1 LENTMTNGPTEHAEA
16 LDRLPATMT
25 AVRFDLDSSTL
36 GLHEVPVPEP
46 GHGEVLIQVRAA
58 GVCLSDVHV
67 IDGSLRGFK
76 TRDNQRIITMGHE
89 VAGTIVRIGPG
100 VPAIWQAGG
109 RVCLWAGDRCG
120 RCARCLYDTGWCLAP
135 VTRGVNFDGGWAQ
148 YAVTHHRALVPVPG
162 NIPFEQAAIIP
173 DAVSTPYQGLMRQGA
188 LRPGDSVGIWGA
200 GGLGYH
206 AILIARLVGAAP
218 IIAIDPLPA
227 ARERA
232 LIAGADHAFDPDE
245 IDFVKK
251 VRTATGGAGLNVA
264 VDFVGIPSV
273 RSSADDLLAAH
284 GRLVLVGMSPHS
296 IELARGERFNILQ
309 HQVLGNWGSEP
320 DDLHRLVRLCAL
332 GRLNMAGSVSELLP
346 LTEAAS
352 AVERLQKKIGNPVR
366 IVLTP

>member
-1 LENTMTNGPTEHAEA
+1 MTNGPTERAEA
-16 LDRLPATMT
+16 LGNLPATM
-25 AVRFDLDSSTL
+25 AAARFDLDSGRF
-36 GLHEVPVPEP
+36 GLHDVPVPQP

-67 IDGSLRGFK
+67 IDGTLRGFK
-76 TRDNQRIITMGHE
+76 TRNDQRIITMGHE
-89 VAGTIVRIGPG
+89 VAGTIARTGPG
-100 VPAIWQAGG
+100 VPALWQIGD

-120 RCARCLYDTGWCLAP
+120 RCARCLHDTGWCLAP
-135 VTRGVNFDGGWAQ
+135 LTRGVNFDGGWAQ
-148 YAVTHHRALVPVPG
+148 YAVTHHRSLVPVPG
-162 NIPFEQAAIIP
+162 NIPFEQAAILP
-173 DAVSTPYQGLMRQGA
+173 DAVSTPYQALLRQGA
-188 LRPGDSVGIWGA
+188 LGPGDSVGIWGA

-206 AILIARLVGAAP
+206 AVLIARLAGAAP

-232 LIAGADHAFDPDE
+232 LAAGADLALDPDE
-245 IDFVKK
+245 PDVGKK
-251 VRTATGGAGLNVA
+251 VRAATGGAGLNVA
-264 VDFVGIPSV
+264 VDFVGLPSV
-273 RSSADDLLAAH
+273 RASADDLLAAH

-332 GRLNMAGSVSELLP
+332 GRLDMAGSVSELLP
-346 LTEAAS
+346 LTEAPV
-352 AVERLQKKIGNPVR
+352 AVERLHKKIGNPVR